1 MTTRHDGWRLQ
12 ATTIAFGCARVLAA
26 MWNDAVAL
34 RTFYSSCL
42 GKVARRMIVRRVRQ
56 IWPDVHG
63 MNVLGLGYSTPFLS
77 VFRSEAE
84 RVIALMPAPQ
94 GVVHWPSDGGGL
106 AALADETSLPL
117 PDRSIDRLLLVH
129 ALECA
134 ENTRPMMRELWRVL
148 ADGGRMLVVAPNRRG
163 LWAHF
168 EHTPFGRGRP
178 YSPDQLA
185 HSLTDTM
192 FTPCQTAAA
201 LFMPPVRSRML
212 LSAAPALEQ
221 IGQRWFTG
229 IAGVIIAEAE
239 KEIYAGHFAFSPA
252 EAKAYAPVARR

>member
-1 MTTRHDGWRLQ
+1 MTTRRGWRLQ
-12 ATTIAFGCARVLAA
+12 AITIAAGWARVLAA
-26 MWNDAVAL
+26 MWNDAAAL
-34 RTFYSSCL
+34 KTFYSSCL

-63 MNVLGLGYSTPFLS
+63 MNVLGLGYATPFLS
-77 VFRSEAE
+77 AFRSEAS
-84 RVIALMPAPQ
+84 RVLAFMPARQ

-106 AALADETSLPL
+106 ALLADETRLPL
-117 PDRSIDRLLLVH
+117 PDCSIDRLLLVH

-168 EHTPFGRGRP
+168 DHTPFGHGRP
-178 YSPDQLA
+178 YSPSQLA
-185 HSLTDTM
+185 ESLTDAM
-192 FTPCQTAAA
+192 LAPCQTSSA
-201 LFMPPVRSRML
+201 LFIPPVRSRML

-229 IAGVIIAEAE
+229 FAGVIIAEAE
-239 KEIYAGHFAFSPA
+239 KEIYAGNFTFATA
-252 EAKAYAPVARR
+252 ERKAYASVVQR

>member
-1 MTTRHDGWRLQ
+1 MQHDGWRQQ
-12 ATTIAFGCARVLAA
+12 ATIIAFGCARVLAV
-26 MWNDAVAL
+26 MWNDALAL

-42 GKVARRMIVRRVRQ
+42 GKVARRMIARRVRQ

-63 MNVLGLGYSTPFLS
+63 MNVLGLGYATPLLS

-84 RVIALMPAPQ
+84 RVIALMPARQ
-94 GVVHWPSDGGGL
+94 GVVHWPTDGGGL

-148 ADGGRMLVVAPNRRG
+148 ADGGRMLVVVPNRRG

-168 EHTPFGRGRP
+168 EHTPFGHGRP

-192 FTPCQTAAA
+192 FAPRQTAAA
-201 LFMPPVRSRML
+201 LFIPPVRSRML

>member
-12 ATTIAFGCARVLAA
+12 ATTIAAVCARVLAA

-42 GKVARRMIVRRVRQ
+42 GKVARRMIARRIRQ

-63 MNVLGLGYSTPFLS
+63 MNVLGLGYATPLLS

-94 GVVHWPSDGGGL
+94 GVVHWPTDGGGL
-106 AALADETSLPL
+106 SALADETSLPL

-163 LWAHF
+163 LWAQF
-168 EHTPFGRGRP
+168 EHTPFGHGRP
-178 YSPDQLA
+178 YSPGQLA
-185 HSLTDTM
+185 QNLTDTM
-192 FTPCQTAAA
+192 FTPNQTATA
-201 LFMPPVRSRML
+201 LFIPPVRSRML
-212 LSAAPALEQ
+212 LSTAPALEQ
-221 IGQRWFTG
+221 IGQRWFAG
-229 IAGVIIAEAE
+229 FAGVIIAEAT
-239 KEIYAGHFAFSPA
+239 KEIYAGHFTFSPA
-252 EAKAYAPVARR
+252 EAKAYAPVVRR